1 MTPLTRN
8 DKLSPMGKVLAV
20 DWGARRVGLALS
32 DETRTL
38 ATPLPVLRAAGG
50 EEVIRA
56 IVSRI
61 REEGVDTVIVGHPLH
76 MDGRMSASAG
86 QANRLASRLR
96 EEVPEARVHLWDERL
111 SSRVA
116 AEILRERGERP
127 GPKTKG
133 RLDQVAAALLLQEFL
148 DGGGR

>member
-1 MTPLTRN
+1 
-8 DKLSPMGKVLAV
+8 MGKVLAV

-38 ATPLPVLRAAGG
+38 ATPLPVLKVTGA
-50 EEVIRA
+50 EETIRA
-56 IVSRI
+56 VVSRI
-61 REEGVDTVIVGHPLH
+61 REEGVDTVVVGSPLH
-76 MDGRMSASAG
+76 MDGRRSASAG
-86 QANRLASRLR
+86 QAARLAARLR
-96 EEVPEARVHLWDERL
+96 AEIPEVRIHMWDERL

-116 AEILRERGERP
+116 ADILRERGERA
-127 GPKTKG
+127 GPRTKG